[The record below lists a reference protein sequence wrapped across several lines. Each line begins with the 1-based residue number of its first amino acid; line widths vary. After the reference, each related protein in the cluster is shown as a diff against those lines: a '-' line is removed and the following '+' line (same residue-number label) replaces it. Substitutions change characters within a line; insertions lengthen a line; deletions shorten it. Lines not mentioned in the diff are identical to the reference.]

1 MVKSLN
7 SEEFLFKLDSL
18 YGKAKEKH
26 TVYLTFKRGRL
37 YYYLFIYN

>member
-18 YGKAKEKH
+18 FGKAKEKYS
-26 TVYLTFKRGRL
+26 VYLTFKRGKN
-37 YYYLFIYN
+37 IMI